1 MTQHINGAIGSAIK
15 LLAVAAALGA
25 ASGAAAQS
33 KGEWLGKVGINRIS
47 PDVKSGELT
56 APAKPGITADVGADT
71 KPIFSIGYMLTDH
84 VSTELMLGVPYKH
97 EMYGDGSIEGTG
109 KLGTAEALP
118 PTLFLQYRL
127 FEPTSAV
134 RPYVGL
140 GYTYAYFQKETGSA
154 QLTAVLNTGGT
165 PSTYSLDSKHALSM
179 ALGATAKI
187 TDRVYADLNVVK
199 TRLKTTAR
207 FSSGQTLGI
216 RLDPLAVSLSIGY
229 RF

>member
-1 MTQHINGAIGSAIK
+1 MTQRINRGTTTAIK
-15 LLAVAAALGA
+15 LLAVLAALGA

-71 KPIFSIGYMLTDH
+71 KPIFSIGYMLTDN
-84 VSTELMLGVPYKH
+84 VSAELMLGVPYKH

-118 PTLFLQYRL
+118 PTIFLQYRM
-127 FEPTSAV
+127 FEPSAAV

-154 QLTAVLNTGGT
+154 QLTSVLNTGGA
-165 PSTYSLDSKHALSM
+165 PATYSLDPKHALSM
-179 ALGATAKI
+179 AIGATAKI
-187 TDRVYADLNVVK
+187 TERVYADVNVVK
-199 TRLKTTAR
+199 TKLKTTSH
-207 FSSGQTLGI
+207 FSTGQTLDI

-229 RF
+229 RY

>member
-1 MTQHINGAIGSAIK
+1 MTKRINTAVK

-25 ASGAAAQS
+25 ASGASAQS
-33 KGEWLGKVGINRIS
+33 KGEWLGKVGVNRIS
-47 PDVKSGELT
+47 PQVESGEIT
-56 APAKPGITADVGADT
+56 APSKPGITADVGSDT
-71 KPIFSIGYMLTDH
+71 KPIFSIGYMLTDNI
-84 VSTELMLGVPYKH
+84 STELMLGVPYKH
-97 EMYGDGSIEGTG
+97 DMYGDGTIKGTG

-118 PTLFLQYRL
+118 PTLFVQYRM
-127 FEPTSAV
+127 FQPSSVV

-165 PSTYSLDSKHALSM
+165 PATYELDAKHAASF

-187 TDRVYADLNVVK
+187 TERIFADVNVVK
-199 TRLKTTAR
+199 TKLKTRAH
-207 FSSGQTLGI
+207 FSTGQTLDI
-216 RLDPLAVSLSIGY
+216 KLDPVAISLSVGY